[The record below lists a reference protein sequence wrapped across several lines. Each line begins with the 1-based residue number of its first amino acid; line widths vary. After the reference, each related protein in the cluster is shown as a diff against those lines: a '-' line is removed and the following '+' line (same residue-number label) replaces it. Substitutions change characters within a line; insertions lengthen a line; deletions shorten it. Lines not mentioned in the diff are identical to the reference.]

1 MFSWVFSQ
9 VFTVGGVFRAEDSNT
24 HRHLTEFVGL
34 DLEMA
39 FKFHYHEVVDT
50 IGDMFTA
57 IFRGLRD
64 RFAKEIATVGQQFP
78 AEPFKFLDPP
88 LRLEFPEAVE
98 MLAEAGVEMGDE
110 DDLSTP
116 AEKLLGRLVR
126 AKYDTDFFILDK
138 FPLAVRPFYTMPDP
152 NNMK

>member
-1 MFSWVFSQ
+1 MCSRYSPTYHNHVHILLFQ
-9 VFTVGGVFRAEDSNT
+9 VSYFKGSAFLAQSPQLYKQMAIAGDFDKVFRAEDSNT

-50 IGDMFTA
+50 IGDLFTQM
-57 IFRGLRD
+57 FRGLRD
-64 RFAKEIATVGQQFP
+64 KYSQEIETVSQQFP
-78 AEPFKFLDPP
+78 CEPFKFLDPP

-98 MLAEAGVEMGDE
+98 MLKEAGVEMGDE

-116 AEKLLGRLVR
+116 NE
-126 AKYDTDFFILDK
+126 
-138 FPLAVRPFYTMPDP
+138 
-152 NNMK
+152 